1 MKRLPSL
8 RLLTGFES
16 AARLGS
22 YSRAA
27 DELCLSQSAISH
39 QIAQLEKQLG
49 QSLFRRIGRGVELTM
64 AGNSLLQTVSQSL
77 ELIGNGLERIN
88 TYLNPGLVV
97 IVCPAAIA
105 QGWLLPR
112 LQKIQALLPNLCPLV
127 SIDESAR
134 YVDEID
140 VDISISYR
148 PLQQHNVIEQEFL
161 NNPMVC
167 LAGTKLAEQL
177 QTQAPDTHYQQAKLL
192 GLEQDILSASNS
204 EIYRSHF
211 SAWQQGALYDDL
223 RLVLESVVQN
233 QGVAY
238 MPQLAADN
246 ALNCHSVKI
255 LPHYPLLELE
265 PLWISRRRGESRSL
279 LIEQV
284 FDHLIAMADTYNNAH
299 SA

>member
-8 RLLTGFES
+8 RLLIGFEA

-105 QGWLLPR
+105 QGWLLPHLHA
-112 LQKIQALLPNLCPLV
+112 LQEKLPGLCPLV

-148 PLQQHNVIEQEFL
+148 PLQQQNVVEQEFL
-161 NNPMVC
+161 CNPMACV
-167 LAGTKLAEQL
+167 AGTKLAEAL
-177 QTQAPDTHYQQAKLL
+177 NAYTPDTHHQQAKLL

-211 SAWQQGALYDDL
+211 SAWRQSALFDDL
-223 RLVLESVVQN
+223 RLLVASVVQN

-238 MPQLAADN
+238 VPLLAADD
-246 ALNCHSVKI
+246 AISRHTIKI
-255 LPHYPLLELE
+255 LPDYPSLILE
-265 PLWISRRRGESRSL
+265 PLWISRQRCESRSP
-279 LIEQV
+279 LIEQL
-284 FDHLIAMADTYNNAH
+284 FNQLIEMAGTYNSVYA
-299 SA
+299 